1 MVSFAMQKLVNLIRS
16 HFFIFVFISIT
27 LRDGFKIL
35 LQVMSRSVLPM
46 FSSRSF
52 IVSFLHLG
60 LQLVLSI
67 FLCMVLESVPSSF
80 FYMLAIGL
88 LEVEFC
94 FLPLDLTCYCIT
106 SLQSWHYKVN
116 VC

>member
-27 LRDGFKIL
+27 LGDGFKIL

-60 LQLVLSI
+60 LQLVLSL
-67 FLCMVLESVPSSF
+67 FLCMVLESVLSSF
-80 FYMLAIGL
+80 FYMLTIGL